1 MENAVAET
9 CISGS
14 FSRLFPP
21 DAHHPTMPSMHADD
35 VVMFAL
41 DDFDFDLDT
50 ELDHSPWES
59 GVSRASSMKHEDD
72 VLLGAMRKLDG
83 ATCERAKALRGV
95 VESLAVVRGF
105 MLSAEH
111 RELFEP
117 GGLLEPYLSCVR
129 TWAIEV
135 AEAFASGDAVALHL
149 VVWIWERAL
158 LEQARLESVIDALPD
173 DLVAALHEL
182 FTALPRLKRAV

>member
-1 MENAVAET
+1 MENAVAVT

-14 FSRLFPP
+14 FSHVFRG
-21 DAHHPTMPSMHADD
+21 AEHHCIMHADD

-50 ELDHSPWES
+50 ELDHAPWES
-59 GVSRASSMKHEDD
+59 GMSRAASSLKHDDD
-72 VLLGAMRKLDG
+72 VLMGAVRKLDG
-83 ATCERAKALRGV
+83 ATCERAKAVRSAA
-95 VESLAVVRGF
+95 ESLAVVRGF
-105 MLSAEH
+105 MLSVEH

-129 TWAIEV
+129 TWAIDV
-135 AEAFASGDAVALHL
+135 ADAFASGDVAALHL
-149 VVWIWERAL
+149 VVWIYERAL
-158 LEQARLESVIDALPD
+158 LEQARLESVIDALPN

-182 FTALPRLKRAV
+182 FAAVPRLKRAI

>member
-1 MENAVAET
+1 M
-9 CISGS
+9 
-14 FSRLFPP
+14 
-21 DAHHPTMPSMHADD
+21 PTLHADD

-50 ELDHSPWES
+50 ELDHNPWES
-59 GVSRASSMKHEDD
+59 GASRVSSIKHEDD
-72 VLLGAMRKLDG
+72 VLTGTMRKLDG

>member
-1 MENAVAET
+1 MENAVAAT

-14 FSRLFPP
+14 FSHVFRGH
-21 DAHHPTMPSMHADD
+21 AHHCNMHADD

-50 ELDHSPWES
+50 ELDHMPWES
-59 GVSRASSMKHEDD
+59 GVSRASPAKHDDD
-72 VLLGAMRKLDG
+72 VLTGVMRKLDG
-83 ATCERAKALRGV
+83 ATCERAQALHGV

-129 TWAIEV
+129 TWAIDV
-135 AEAFASGDAVALHL
+135 AEAFASGDAVGLHL
-149 VVWIWERAL
+149 VVWIYERAV
-158 LEQARLESVIDALPD
+158 LEQARLESVMDALPN

-182 FTALPRLKRAV
+182 FVALPRLKRAL

>member
-1 MENAVAET
+1 
-9 CISGS
+9 
-14 FSRLFPP
+14 
-21 DAHHPTMPSMHADD
+21 MHADD

-50 ELDHSPWES
+50 ELDHMPWES

-72 VLLGAMRKLDG
+72 LLTGAVAKIDG
-83 ATCERAKALRGV
+83 ATCERAKALRGLV
-95 VESLAVVRGF
+95 DSLAVVRGF

-129 TWAIEV
+129 TWALDI
-135 AEAFASGDAVALHL
+135 AEAFASGDAIAAHL
-149 VVWIWERAL
+149 VVWIYERAVV
-158 LEQARLESVIDALPD
+158 EQTRLESVIDALPN

-182 FTALPRLKRAV
+182 FAALPRLKRAV

>member
-1 MENAVAET
+1 
-9 CISGS
+9 
-14 FSRLFPP
+14 
-21 DAHHPTMPSMHADD
+21 MHADD
-35 VVMFAL
+35 LVMFAL

-50 ELDHSPWES
+50 ELDHLPWES
-59 GVSRASSMKHEDD
+59 GVSRASTMKHDDD
-72 VLLGAMRKLDG
+72 VLTGVMRKLDG

-105 MLSAEH
+105 MLSTEH

-129 TWAIEV
+129 TWTIDV
-135 AEAFASGDAVALHL
+135 AEAFASGDAPSLHL
-149 VVWIWERAL
+149 VVWIYERAM
-158 LEQARLESVIDALPD
+158 LEESRLESVMDALPN

-182 FTALPRLKRAV
+182 FAALPRLERAI

>member
-1 MENAVAET
+1 MHT
-9 CISGS
+9 
-14 FSRLFPP
+14 
-21 DAHHPTMPSMHADD
+21 MHADD

-50 ELDHSPWES
+50 ELDHMPWES
-59 GVSRASSMKHEDD
+59 GVSRAAPSRHEDD
-72 VLLGAMRKLDG
+72 LLIGAMRKLDG
-83 ATCERAKALRGV
+83 ASCERAKALRGV
-95 VESLAVVRGF
+95 VDSLAVVRGF

-129 TWAIEV
+129 MWALDI
-135 AEAFASGDAVALHL
+135 AEAFASGNALAARL
-149 VVWIWERAL
+149 VVWIYERAL
-158 LEQARLESVIDALPD
+158 VEQARLESVIDALPN

-182 FTALPRLKRAV
+182 FAALPRLKRAML